1 MDFKILTNYL
11 DSLTEIYGVPAGD
24 LKVMKGHKEVYRH
37 MFGHSDYEGKT
48 PLDKNVM
55 YRMYSATKVITMTA
69 VMQQIERGNLSFS
82 DEVRKYLPEFDIMKV
97 ADNFVFEFPPKMP
110 DENTPCH
117 YAHRAIRIIDLMT
130 MTAGLSYDT
139 AAKPL
144 MDIKEKSG
152 NKATTREVV
161 AEMAK
166 MTLLYEPGTRYSY
179 SLCHDVL
186 AAVVEVTSGMRYS
199 DYLRENIFKPLGC
212 EELYFHWDE
221 NQGKRICAMY
231 QGIFGK
237 DGVQKDNGAVSESFK
252 FTDNYESGGAGLCG
266 TTDSYSMVLD
276 ALACGGVG
284 ATDKRILKEESVK
297 RFTVPYTTGQMSL
310 DFAVSGKV
318 GYEYGLGVRVL
329 KSQMSSKSPVG
340 EFGWDG
346 AAGAFALVDVKN
358 EISITYMQHIMGFPR
373 VYSEIHP
380 MIRNL
385 SYSCM
390 GL

>member
-1 MDFKILTNYL
+1 MDFNVLTDYL
-11 DSLTEIYGVPAGD
+11 DSLTKIYGIPAGD
-24 LKVMKGHKEVYRH
+24 LRIMKDHKEVYRH
-37 MFGHSDYEGKT
+37 MFGYSDYEGKN
-48 PLDKNVM
+48 PLDKNAM

-82 DEVRKYLPEFDIMKV
+82 DELRKYLPEFDIMRV
-97 ADNFVFEFPPKMP
+97 VDNYVSEFPPKMP

-130 MTAGLSYDT
+130 MTAGMSYDT
-139 AAKPL
+139 SAKPL

-152 NKATTREVV
+152 NKASTREVV
-161 AEMAK
+161 AKMAEMP
-166 MTLLYEPGTRYSY
+166 LVYEPGTRYFY

-186 AAVVEVTSGMRYS
+186 GAVVEVTSGMKYS
-199 DYLRENIFKPLGC
+199 DYLKENIFKPLGC
-212 EELYFHWDE
+212 EDLYFHWDE
-221 NQGKRICAMY
+221 TIGKRICAMY
-231 QGIFGK
+231 RGIEGK
-237 DGVQKDNGAVSESFK
+237 DGVQKDNGIQSNSFK

-276 ALACGGVG
+276 ALACGGIG
-284 ATDKRILKEESVK
+284 ATGERILKEESVK

-310 DFAVSGKV
+310 DFAGAGKI

-329 KSQMSSKSPVG
+329 KSNLFSKSPVG

-358 EISITYMQHIMGFPR
+358 KISITYMQHIMGFAR
-373 VYSEIHP
+373 VYTEIHP

-385 SYSCM
+385 SYSCL